1 MVRLYPQH
9 YDLRN
14 DMKTKTDLIIEKLI
28 GLYIVYLFLFSNV
41 SVISYISNVIL
52 MFLVFICFANRIAKD
67 GLKINAIEFWV
78 IIFAV
83 YSFFLKECLS
93 GGWSRLLGVNI
104 QTAISI
110 LICTCVFFAIESYA
124 DCKAKRESLLKMIS
138 GAGLILAI
146 YTVIIVRGNIFLG
159 LHSAG
164 MTEYLAKYGLQ
175 SNEMGFCFGIA
186 FLASF
191 FLWKKYPKYHYCF
204 AICINALFVLLCGSR
219 KALIYLVVGLG
230 VYFIFTSKK
239 SIVQRIILAGGIG
252 IILFYCIMNI
262 PLLYRLIGHRFAS
275 LLDIFNG
282 GRGTDSTYTR
292 FLMIEYGMR
301 MIKENPWFGSGF
313 NSFYQ
318 SYGTWSGNYKYA
330 HNNYIELLVSGGIVF
345 TIIYYLRY
353 VLLLKKYIY
362 NYVSNR
368 DNLEIVIYAAMAISM
383 LIADIATVSY
393 YYQIYYL
400 VFAVICSWVRNKQ
413 N

>member
-1 MVRLYPQH
+1 
-9 YDLRN
+9 
-14 DMKTKTDLIIEKLI
+14 MKTKTDSIIEKLI
-28 GLYIVYLFLFSNV
+28 GLYIICLFLFSNV

-52 MFLVFICFANRIAKD
+52 LFLTFICFAVRIAKD

-78 IIFAV
+78 IIFAI
-83 YSFFLKECLS
+83 YSFFLKECLP
-93 GGWSRLLGVNI
+93 GGWSRLLGVNV

-124 DCKAKRESLLKMIS
+124 DCRAKRESLLKMFS
-138 GAGLILAI
+138 GAGLVLAF
-146 YTVIIVRGNIFLG
+146 YTVIIVRGNVFLG
-159 LHSAG
+159 LHSVG

-191 FLWKKYPKYHYCF
+191 FLWKKYPKHFYSF
-204 AICINALFVLLCGSR
+204 AICINALFILLCGSR

-230 VYFIFTSKK
+230 VYFSLTSKK
-239 SIVQRIILAGGIG
+239 NIIPRIILVGFIG
-252 IILFYCIMNI
+252 IVAFYCIMNI
-262 PLLYRLIGHRFAS
+262 PILYRLIGFRFSS

-292 FLMIEYGMR
+292 VLMIEYGIR

-318 SYGTWSGNYKYA
+318 SYGSWSGNYKYA
-330 HNNYIELLVSGGIVF
+330 HNNYIELLVSGGVVF

-353 VLLLKKYIY
+353 VLLLKKYMSY
-362 NYVSNR
+362 YVSNR
-368 DNLEIVIYAAMAISM
+368 DNLEIVIYVTMAISI
-383 LIADIATVSY
+383 LVADIATVSY

-400 VFAVICSWVRNKQ
+400 VFAIICSWVRNKQ
-413 N
+413 D